1 MSWSIL
7 TAQLKHAN
15 VAVRE
20 YDEDALRRVLDQLLP
35 EFAAQDRA
43 SAKVIPIDGARA
55 G

>member
-7 TAQLKHAN
+7 TAQLKQAN

-35 EFAAQDRA
+35 EFAAQVRA
-43 SAKVIPIDGARA
+43 AADVIPIGSRSA
-55 G
+55 

>member
-7 TAQLKHAN
+7 AAQLRQAA

-35 EFAAQDRA
+35 EFAAHQCA
-43 SAKVIPIDGARA
+43 SAEVIPIGSRT